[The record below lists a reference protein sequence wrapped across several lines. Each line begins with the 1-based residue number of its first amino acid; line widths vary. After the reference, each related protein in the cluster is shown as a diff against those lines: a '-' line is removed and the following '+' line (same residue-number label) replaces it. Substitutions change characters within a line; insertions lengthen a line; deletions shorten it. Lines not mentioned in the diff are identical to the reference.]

1 MPCWRWSAKAG
12 WLVGEATMMPDH
24 VHLLIRRQ
32 NADYSLRDI
41 LQRFKVS
48 SMRWINQELGR
59 SGRLWQG
66 DWFDR

>member
-1 MPCWRWSAKAG
+1 
-12 WLVGEATMMPDH
+12 MMPDH

-41 LQRFKVS
+41 LQRFKVRS
-48 SMRWINQELGR
+48 VRWINQELGR